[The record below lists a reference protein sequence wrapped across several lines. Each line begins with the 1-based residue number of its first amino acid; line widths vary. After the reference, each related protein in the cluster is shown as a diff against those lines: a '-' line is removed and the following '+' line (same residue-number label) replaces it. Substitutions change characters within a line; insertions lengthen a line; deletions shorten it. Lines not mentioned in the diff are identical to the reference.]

1 MNTTLINHKI
11 RSKISNKYKSIDI
24 KKFIKFLA
32 NAKYFDNIEE
42 RKEIY
47 KSCNM
52 PLYPVL
58 IMDILIDSET
68 KLAKINTLQNGIS
81 KELQK
86 AVVCENCIKKIRSIV
101 DEIVAVTLEFGFRR
115 KKTELDVKLIKACN
129 YELEAISKNFGEC
142 ISKANYKPDRVL

>member
-86 AVVCENCIKKIRSIV
+86 ELCVKIALKK
-101 DEIVAVTLEFGFRR
+101 
-115 KKTELDVKLIKACN
+115 
-129 YELEAISKNFGEC
+129 LEA
-142 ISKANYKPDRVL
+142 